1 VLLMK
6 KARSYKVIALVIL
19 SLTLLLSAC
28 SSGGNGTNTS
38 AGEGG
43 GNSAGGKK
51 VKLQMWFWQ
60 GAGFEKI
67 IPEFNKQH
75 PDIEI
80 VPQIY
85 KWEDAHKKV
94 LTAMSAGSGA
104 PDIAMIDISQLDQFL
119 KYPDKFNDLNS
130 FGAQDL
136 EKDYLDWKW
145 KQASVDGKQLG
156 LPTDIGPM
164 VMYYRADLFK
174 QAGLPS
180 EPDDVSAKITNW
192 DQFLEAGKTLKEKT
206 GVDIL
211 SNPYE
216 LYGAIR
222 DQGDELYFDN
232 DDNLII
238 DKNPQIRKA
247 LDYYK
252 KARELGIAGA
262 YDQKNALQEY
272 SAALNSGKIATY
284 ISAAWGRG
292 HVETRAPDTAG
303 KWRAA
308 KIPEGTGN
316 MGGSFLLIPKESK
329 NAEQA
334 YTAIKWLVAPEQQL
348 EIAKLTGN
356 FPSTPSVYGDKTFT
370 ETGFE
375 FWGNQKLGVLFSEV
389 AKDVKV
395 QRKGANYQTVE
406 DIITDGM
413 QAVTVSKSKDPETEF
428 WALIE
433 KAKARL
439 KNK

>member
-1 VLLMK
+1 MNRMPKRKSMFLL
-6 KARSYKVIALVIL
+6 LV
-19 SLTLLLSAC
+19 SLLVLLSAC
-28 SSGGNGTNTS
+28 NSGGGTQGAAKNE
-38 AGEGG
+38 AAG
-43 GNSAGGKK
+43 GNEGKK
-51 VKLQMWFWQ
+51 VQLQMWFWQ
-60 GAGFEKI
+60 GATFEKI
-67 IPEFNKQH
+67 IPEFNRTH
-75 PDIEI
+75 PNIEI

-85 KWEDAHKKV
+85 KWEDAHKKL

-104 PDIAMIDISQLDQFL
+104 PDIAMIDISQLDQFT
-119 KYPDKFNDLNS
+119 KYPDKFYDLNEL
-130 FGAQDL
+130 GAKDVS
-136 EKDYLDWKW
+136 KDYLEWKW
-145 KQASVDGKQLG
+145 KQASVGSKQLG

-164 VMYYRADLFK
+164 VLYYRQDLFQ

-180 EPDDVSAKITNW
+180 EPNDVAAKIKNW
-192 DQFLEAGKTLKEKT
+192 DDFLAAGKTLKEKT
-206 GVDIL
+206 GANIL

-222 DQGDELYFDN
+222 DQGNDLYFDK
-232 DDNLII
+232 DENLIMES
-238 DKNPQIRKA
+238 NPQIKKA

-252 KARELGIAGA
+252 KAREMGIAGT

-292 HVETRAPDTAG
+292 HVETRAPDTKG

-329 NAEQA
+329 YSKEA
-334 YTAIKWLVAPEQQL
+334 YTAIQWLTSPPQQL
-348 EIAKLTGN
+348 EVFKLSGN
-356 FPSTPSVYGDKTFT
+356 FPSTPSVYGDKAFT
-370 ETGFE
+370 ETGYE

-395 QRKGANYQTVE
+395 QRKGPYYQTVE
-406 DIITDGM
+406 DIMNDGM
-413 QAVTVSKSKDPETEF
+413 LAVTVDKSKDPDKEF
-428 WALIE
+428 WALVE
-433 KAKARL
+433 KAKTKL

>member
-1 VLLMK
+1 MKRVPKRKSMFLLMM
-6 KARSYKVIALVIL
+6 SLLV
-19 SLTLLLSAC
+19 LLSAC
-28 SSGGNGTNTS
+28 SGTGTQGGSKNDT
-38 AGEGG
+38 AK
-43 GNSAGGKK
+43 GNDGKK
-51 VKLQMWFWQ
+51 VQLQMWFWQ
-60 GAGFEKI
+60 GATFEKI
-67 IPEFNKQH
+67 IPEFNRTH
-75 PDIEI
+75 PNIEI

-85 KWEDAHKKV
+85 KWEDAHKKL
-94 LTAMSAGSGA
+94 LTSMSAGSGA

-119 KYPDKFNDLNS
+119 KYPDKFYDLNE
-130 FGAQDL
+130 FGAKDIA
-136 EKDYLDWKW
+136 KDYLEWKW
-145 KQASVDGKQLG
+145 KQASTGSKQLG

-164 VMYYRADLFK
+164 VLYYRQDLFQ

-180 EPDDVSAKITNW
+180 EPNDVAAKIKNW
-192 DQFLEAGKTLKEKT
+192 DDFLAAGKTLKEKT
-206 GVDIL
+206 GANIL

-222 DQGDELYFDN
+222 DQGDNLYFDK
-232 DDNLII
+232 DENLIM
-238 DKNPQIRKA
+238 DSNPQIKKA

-252 KARELGIAGA
+252 KARDMGIAGT

-292 HVETRAPDTAG
+292 HVETRAPDTKG

-329 NAEQA
+329 YSKEA
-334 YTAIKWLVAPEQQL
+334 YTAISWLISPQQQL
-348 EIAKLTGN
+348 EVFKLSGN
-356 FPSTPSVYGDKTFT
+356 FPSTPSVYGDKAFT
-370 ETGFE
+370 ETGYE

-395 QRKGANYQTVE
+395 QRKGPYYQTVE
-406 DIITDGM
+406 DIISDGM
-413 QAVTVSKSKDPETEF
+413 QAVSVDKTKDPDKEF
-428 WALIE
+428 WALVE
-433 KAKARL
+433 KAKTKL

>member
-1 VLLMK
+1 MNRVPKRKSMFLL
-6 KARSYKVIALVIL
+6 LV
-19 SLTLLLSAC
+19 SLLVLLSAC
-28 SSGGNGTNTS
+28 SSGAGTQGAATNEK
-38 AGEGG
+38 AGG
-43 GNSAGGKK
+43 SDGKK
-51 VKLQMWFWQ
+51 VQLQMWFWQ
-60 GAGFEKI
+60 GATFEKI
-67 IPEFNKQH
+67 IPEFNRTH
-75 PDIEI
+75 PNIEI

-85 KWEDAHKKV
+85 KWEDAHKKL

-119 KYPDKFNDLNS
+119 KYPDKFYDLNE
-130 FGAQDL
+130 FGAKDMA
-136 EKDYLDWKW
+136 KDYLEWKW
-145 KQASVDGKQLG
+145 KQASTGTKQLG

-164 VMYYRADLFK
+164 VLYYRQDLFQ

-180 EPDDVSAKITNW
+180 EPNDVSAKIKNW
-192 DQFLEAGKTLKEKT
+192 DDFLAAGKTLKEKT
-206 GVDIL
+206 GANIL

-222 DQGDELYFDN
+222 DQGDNLYFDK
-232 DDNLII
+232 DENLIM
-238 DKNPQIRKA
+238 DSNPQIKKA
-247 LDYYK
+247 LEYYK
-252 KARELGIAGA
+252 KAREMGIAGT

-292 HVETRAPDTAG
+292 HVETRAPDTKG

-329 NAEQA
+329 YSKEA
-334 YTAIKWLVAPEQQL
+334 YTAISWLVSPPQQL
-348 EIAKLTGN
+348 EVFKLSGN
-356 FPSTPSVYGDKTFT
+356 FPSTPSVYGDKAFT
-370 ETGFE
+370 ETGYE

-395 QRKGANYQTVE
+395 QRKGPYYQTVE
-406 DIITDGM
+406 DIISDGM
-413 QAVTVSKSKDPETEF
+413 QAVSVDKSKDPDKEF
-428 WALIE
+428 WALVE
-433 KAKARL
+433 KAKTKL

>member
-1 VLLMK
+1 MTRVPKRKAVFLL
-6 KARSYKVIALVIL
+6 LVSFL
-19 SLTLLLSAC
+19 LLLSAC
-28 SSGGNGTNTS
+28 SSGGGTQGAAKTDAKPS
-38 AGEGG
+38 D
-43 GNSAGGKK
+43 SKK
-51 VKLQMWFWQ
+51 VQLQMWFWQ
-60 GAGFEKI
+60 GASFEKI
-67 IPEFNKQH
+67 IPEFNRTH
-75 PDIEI
+75 PNIEI

-85 KWEDAHKKV
+85 KWEDAHKKL

-119 KYPDKFNDLNS
+119 KYPDKFYNLND
-130 FGAQDL
+130 FGAKDL
-136 EKDYLDWKW
+136 AKDYLEWKW
-145 KQASVDGKQLG
+145 KQSMVGDKQLG

-164 VMYYRADLFK
+164 VLYYRQDLFQ

-180 EPDDVSAKITNW
+180 EPNDVAAKIKNW
-192 DQFLEAGKTLKEKT
+192 DDFLAAGKTLKEKT
-206 GVDIL
+206 GADIL

-222 DQGDELYFDN
+222 DQGNELYFDK
-232 DDNLII
+232 DDKLII
-238 DKNPQIRKA
+238 DTNPQIKKA

-252 KARELGIAGA
+252 KAREMGIAAA

-292 HVETRAPDTAG
+292 HVETRAPDTKG

-329 NAEQA
+329 YAKEA
-334 YTAIKWLVAPEQQL
+334 YTAISWLISPPEQL
-348 EIAKLTGN
+348 EVFKISGN
-356 FPSTPSVYGDKTFT
+356 FPSTPSVYGDKAFT
-370 ETGFE
+370 ETGYE
-375 FWGNQKLGVLFSEV
+375 FWGNQKLGVLYSEV

-395 QRKGANYQTVE
+395 QRKGPNYQTVE
-406 DIITDGM
+406 DIISDGM
-413 QAVTVSKSKDPETEF
+413 QAVAVDKTKDPEKEF
-428 WALIE
+428 WALVE
-433 KAKARL
+433 KAKAKL

>member
-1 VLLMK
+1 MNRMPTRKSMFLL
-6 KARSYKVIALVIL
+6 LV
-19 SLTLLLSAC
+19 SLLVLLSAC
-28 SSGGNGTNTS
+28 NSGGGTQGAAKNE
-38 AGEGG
+38 AAG
-43 GNSAGGKK
+43 GNEGKK
-51 VKLQMWFWQ
+51 VQLQMWFWQ
-60 GAGFEKI
+60 GASFEKI
-67 IPEFNKQH
+67 IPEFNRTH
-75 PDIEI
+75 PNIEI

-85 KWEDAHKKV
+85 KWEDAHKKL

-104 PDIAMIDISQLDQFL
+104 PDIAMIDISQLDQFT
-119 KYPDKFNDLNS
+119 KYPDKFYDLNEL
-130 FGAQDL
+130 GAKDVS
-136 EKDYLDWKW
+136 KDYLEWKW
-145 KQASVDGKQLG
+145 KQASVGSKQLG

-164 VMYYRADLFK
+164 VLYYRQDLFQ

-180 EPDDVSAKITNW
+180 EPNDVAAKIKNW
-192 DQFLEAGKTLKEKT
+192 DDFLAAGKTLKEKT
-206 GVDIL
+206 GANIL

-222 DQGDELYFDN
+222 DQGNDLYFDK
-232 DDNLII
+232 DENLIMES
-238 DKNPQIRKA
+238 NPQIKKA

-252 KARELGIAGA
+252 KAREMGIAGT

-292 HVETRAPDTAG
+292 HVETRAPDTKG

-329 NAEQA
+329 YSKEA
-334 YTAIKWLVAPEQQL
+334 YTAIQWLTSPPQQL
-348 EIAKLTGN
+348 EVFKLSGN
-356 FPSTPSVYGDKTFT
+356 FPSTPSVYGDKAFT
-370 ETGFE
+370 ETGYE

-395 QRKGANYQTVE
+395 QRKGPYYQTVE
-406 DIITDGM
+406 DIMNDGM
-413 QAVTVSKSKDPETEF
+413 LAVTVDKSKDPDKEF
-428 WALIE
+428 WALVE
-433 KAKARL
+433 KAKTKL